1 MRTTDLGQPRQSK
14 YCKCGHLKDE
24 HNNLEDGNIQCSRCK
39 CFIDFE

>member
-24 HNNLEDGNIQCSRCK
+24 HIITENIICSHEICDCK
-39 CFIDFE
+39 IEFD